1 MTLEDTLISVW
12 QQALADAEPAVVLD
26 HRRYRV
32 EFTQAKQL
40 RSVTFSYQRRQFFG
54 IEQNP
59 RTGSRWAKLAREGQ
73 RIMQFSTKSRYVAN
87 VSEGKVF
94 RYPAWRSLKLP
105 D

>member
-1 MTLEDTLISVW
+1 MTLEEALISVW
-12 QQALADAEPAVVLD
+12 QQALADARPAVALG

-32 EFTQAKQL
+32 EFTRAKQL
-40 RSVTFSYQRRQFFG
+40 HSVTFSYERRQFFG

-73 RIMQFSTKSRYVAN
+73 RIMQFSYKSRYVAN
-87 VSEGKVF
+87 VSEGKLF

-105 D
+105 E